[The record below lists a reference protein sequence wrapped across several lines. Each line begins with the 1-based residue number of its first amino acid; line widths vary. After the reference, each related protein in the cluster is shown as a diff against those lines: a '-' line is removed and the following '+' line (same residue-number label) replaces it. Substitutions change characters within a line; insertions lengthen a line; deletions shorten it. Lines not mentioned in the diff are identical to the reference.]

1 MPYSQLKQKRSTTI
15 KSGLSFK
22 SLRHPYGI
30 DSVKLPT
37 SKVHRLLSIFSMSS
51 LRGVT
56 LPVSRAWKL
65 ECSFYGACSSSSW
78 SFTSVGDTCSSCD
91 LKLKRNYCY
100 WSEQVT
106 FTWKLFFIGWEC
118 TSKTHLIT
126 RVTKFSLLWNAGSFS
141 VERRED
147 DTANKTPP
155 H

>member
-15 KSGLSFK
+15 KSGLSFN
-22 SLRHPYGI
+22 SLKHPMFTSFRPYGI
-30 DSVKLPT
+30 DPVKLPT

-91 LKLKRNYCY
+91 LKLKRNYCH
-100 WSEQVT
+100 WAEQVT
-106 FTWKLFFIGWEC
+106 WNRVWSKCMLSSLESLFY
-118 TSKTHLIT
+118 TLRKTLKCRLLL
-126 RVTKFSLLWNAGSFS
+126 RVE
-141 VERRED
+141 ERGRRRR
-147 DTANKTPP
+147 
-155 H
+155 